1 MCLGFSEL
9 KVNIHRSQKKLLFVF
24 GMMLHLQPEN
34 SKVLAFR

>member
-1 MCLGFSEL
+1 MFRFQRVENKYADKS
-9 KVNIHRSQKKLLFVF
+9 KKLLFVF